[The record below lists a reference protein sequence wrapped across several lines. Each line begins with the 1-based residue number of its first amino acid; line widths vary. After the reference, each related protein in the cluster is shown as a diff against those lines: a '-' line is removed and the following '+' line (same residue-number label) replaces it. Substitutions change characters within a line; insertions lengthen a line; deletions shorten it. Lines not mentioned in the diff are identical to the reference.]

1 MFAHTLYFNRQW
13 GGEGEGKGRG
23 GLIFVTPWSKIFI
36 VYESWCAEK
45 PLCIVVDADSLKR
58 ELLQSLIMTWSSI
71 TYIEELL
78 SHLKSF
84 LFCSIFSASK
94 SKRKVERQAQ
104 HIFCKGIKL
113 KIRLKIWISHSFKVT
128 FIDCNALW
136 SIKPSH
142 ANSFPFVFPN

>member
-13 GGEGEGKGRG
+13 GGEGRG
-23 GLIFVTPWSKIFI
+23 GLIFVTPWSKIFV

-45 PLCIVVDADSLKR
+45 PLCTVVDADSLKR
-58 ELLQSLIMTWSSI
+58 KLLQSFIMTWSSI

-84 LFCSIFSASK
+84 LFFFIFSASK

-104 HIFCKGIKL
+104 HMVCKGITL

-136 SIKPSH
+136 SVKPSH
-142 ANSFPFVFPN
+142 ADSFPFVFPN